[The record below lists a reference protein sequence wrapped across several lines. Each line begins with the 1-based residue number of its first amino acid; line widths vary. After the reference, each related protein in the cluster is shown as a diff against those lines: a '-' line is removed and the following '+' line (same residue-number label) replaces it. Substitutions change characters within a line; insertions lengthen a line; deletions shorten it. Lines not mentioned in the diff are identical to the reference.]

1 MSDTKLKEERGPTL
15 LSNTAKTITPAIKID
30 DAAERKL
37 TEDEFFEKIFMNEFS
52 RFPEAIQ
59 EALIRKQVEDMQ
71 HADAKEEIEA
81 LLRSGTLDRKERM
94 RLKLKKKVIEKKKEG
109 Q

>member
-1 MSDTKLKEERGPTL
+1 MSDTKLKEEKK
-15 LSNTAKTITPAIKID
+15 SIIKID

-37 TEDEFFEKIFMNEFS
+37 TEDEFFEKIFMAEWS
-52 RFPEAIQ
+52 KFPEAIQ

-71 HADAKEEIEA
+71 NKDAKEEIEA
-81 LLRSGTLDRKERM
+81 LLRSGTLDRKEKM
-94 RLKLKKKVIEKKKEG
+94 RLKLKKKIIDKLK